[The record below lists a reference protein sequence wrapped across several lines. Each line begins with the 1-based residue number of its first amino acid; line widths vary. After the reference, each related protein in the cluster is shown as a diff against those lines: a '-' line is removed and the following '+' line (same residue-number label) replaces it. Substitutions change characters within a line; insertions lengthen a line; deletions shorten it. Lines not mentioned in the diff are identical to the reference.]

1 MIDKT
6 DGLQVFIDSLGHAGG
21 LAIAVVYEG
30 FDSCILVWINAG
42 IAVDG
47 YEIIGPGF
55 VAFFCFAGRAVI
67 YVGGPC
73 IDYIDPGIF

>member
-47 YEIIGPGF
+47 YEIIGPASLPF
-55 VAFFCFAGRAVI
+55 SALRAGLSYMSEVL
-67 YVGGPC
+67 V
-73 IDYIDPGIF
+73 